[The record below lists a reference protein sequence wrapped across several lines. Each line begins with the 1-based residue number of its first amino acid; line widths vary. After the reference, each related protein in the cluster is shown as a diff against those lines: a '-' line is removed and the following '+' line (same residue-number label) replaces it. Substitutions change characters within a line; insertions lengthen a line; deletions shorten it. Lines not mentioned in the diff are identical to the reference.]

1 MNRLIA
7 KSIDNW
13 GVSDLEAVAKP
24 IHHEQSVHTFPS
36 HGLCQ
41 DPRASCLLSLKLR
54 CCVLPP
60 LHEFN
65 ALTTLVLQDLPR
77 STPAAAYEGVFTS
90 CQQLQVLHLKSCAC
104 SGNSDLVVVDGPSS
118 GIKELIVDKC
128 AFSQMCLRALPN
140 LESLASL
147 GPRVFLESASF
158 PRLRKF
164 NLTCSHGMTMRGFR
178 EYLKKNLKIDH
189 ESLLEYM
196 PDITHLILRISG
208 PDRWIV
214 PSRSPS
220 TLLPNLRRC
229 LIADVPSSWDVSWAR
244 LLLETAPALEVLH
257 IHIATCIEEPGDKI
271 RWKPS
276 KLRHHHLE
284 EFTIVGYEGRER
296 QIYLVN
302 FVMRVCTALRR
313 VSIFKNGH
321 AQNKGHWDWE
331 LVTQQHSWT
340 DEEKDSTLMHIMD
353 GVSLSVDPVQLAFG

>member
-147 GPRVFLESASF
+147 DTTVLFESESF
-158 PRLRKF
+158 PCLRRW
-164 NLTCSHGMTMRGFR
+164 NLTHSVGAM
-178 EYLKKNLKIDH
+178 I
-189 ESLLEYM
+189 
-196 PDITHLILRISG
+196 
-208 PDRWIV
+208 
-214 PSRSPS
+214 RSAEG
-220 TLLPNLRRC
+220 LPLFY
-229 LIADVPSSWDVSWAR
+229 
-244 LLLETAPALEVLH
+244 TGHH
-257 IHIATCIEEPGDKI
+257 I
-271 RWKPS
+271 
-276 KLRHHHLE
+276 
-284 EFTIVGYEGRER
+284 
-296 QIYLVN
+296 
-302 FVMRVCTALRR
+302 
-313 VSIFKNGH
+313 
-321 AQNKGHWDWE
+321 E
-331 LVTQQHSWT
+331 LGWF
-340 DEEKDSTLMHIMD
+340 L
-353 GVSLSVDPVQLAFG
+353 G